1 MERITDRKWLQ
12 KEDNLIGKTLC
23 IICRGFNGVNPED
36 GINTFRFS
44 STEYAIDVER
54 IDPDPMKAVDYIY
67 GKNVIIVDYAPPTL
81 ERETPSIS
89 TTDCLIIDYFHSGEF
104 EKYEYYVMT
113 REEAIEQIKNYNQ
126 QIVGDLFKL

>member
-36 GINTFRFS
+36 GVHTLRFS

-54 IDPDPMKAVDYIY
+54 IDPDPMKAVDYNTGEEVSIPL
-67 GKNVIIVDYAPPTL
+67 DPTL
-81 ERETPSIS
+81 S
-89 TTDCLIIDYFHSGEF
+89 
-104 EKYEYYVMT
+104 
-113 REEAIEQIKNYNQ
+113 AIENGKRYFDN
-126 QIVGDLFKL
+126 DED